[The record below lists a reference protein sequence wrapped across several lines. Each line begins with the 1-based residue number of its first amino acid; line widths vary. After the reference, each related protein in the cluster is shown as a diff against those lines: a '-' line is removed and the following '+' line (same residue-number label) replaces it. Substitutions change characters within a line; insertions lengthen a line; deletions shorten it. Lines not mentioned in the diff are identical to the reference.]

1 MRSRRTFDVLASD
14 RELCAV
20 HGGRDIEARG
30 KQPTSSHRKPARYL
44 LLIDAGGST
53 VAQLFTEA
61 REFAAEFDAGSE
73 EVAVMTQRLK
83 PANGADGPEWDRA
96 LEGHTAT
103 ERAGAVV
110 YTLDV

>member
-1 MRSRRTFDVLASD
+1 MDSF
-14 RELCAV
+14 
-20 HGGRDIEARG
+20 GIEAHG
-30 KQPTSSHRKPARYL
+30 KHPSTSHRKPARYL
-44 LLIDAGGST
+44 VLIDSGGST

-83 PANGADGPEWDRA
+83 PGVGASAPEWDAA
-96 LEGHTAT
+96 LEGRSPA
-103 ERAGAVV
+103 ERAAAVV

>member
-1 MRSRRTFDVLASD
+1 MDSF
-14 RELCAV
+14 
-20 HGGRDIEARG
+20 GIEAHG
-30 KQPTSSHRKPARYL
+30 KHPATSHRKPARYL
-44 LLIDAGGST
+44 LLIDSGGST

-83 PANGADGPEWDRA
+83 PGGGAEAPEWDHA
-96 LEGHTAT
+96 LEGHSRAERTA
-103 ERAGAVV
+103 AVV